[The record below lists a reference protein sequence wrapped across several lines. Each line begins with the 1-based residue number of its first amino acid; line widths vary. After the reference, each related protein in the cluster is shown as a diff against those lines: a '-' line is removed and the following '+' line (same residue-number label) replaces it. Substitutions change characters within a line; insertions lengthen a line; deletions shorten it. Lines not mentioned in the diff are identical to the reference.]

1 MVPLLLVWS
10 VGLSLVQFISFCPY
24 LSLNQ
29 SPPGIWLLIRLC
41 TLVTLFVLYCTIF
54 TSFVRYLYHSSPL
67 ESFLLITAL
76 YFICT
81 TVFTLFVL
89 YLYHNPPQESYLPFR
104 WPLSPFLIRLVLL
117 GSLTHCYP
125 PFYLYFAR
133 GLLEVQRRHNVY
145 RLL

>member
-1 MVPLLLVWS
+1 MTES
-10 VGLSLVQFISFCPY
+10 IYQY
-24 LSLNQ
+24 
-29 SPPGIWLLIRLC
+29 GIC
-41 TLVTLFVLYCTIF
+41 
-54 TSFVRYLYHSSPL
+54 S
-67 ESFLLITAL
+67 
-76 YFICT
+76 ICT
-81 TVFTLFVL
+81 TVHHWSPSSLSLLYTLFVPQFVLYLYCNCITTLYYICTTVCTVFVL